1 MCFRFLIYLLPFSH
15 LKKVF
20 YSFIFCLYY
29 DLFVLNSQSLISNPY
44 FLPCWNSTLIT
55 PFIKLGRQDKE
66 INNGVCHYISHFCT
80 YSYYLQTFRIFAFS
94 LIFAFNFVQ
103 INKYCF
109 ILFYLIYTSIDYSV
123 KLYLLNHNQS
133 LIFGISFSILFPKYL
148 IMFLN
153 FITRMFCSVVF
164 SLLNI

>member
-44 FLPCWNSTLIT
+44 FLPGWNSTLIT
-55 PFIKLGRQDKE
+55 LFIKLGRQDKE
-66 INNGVCHYISHFCT
+66 ISNEVYHYISHFCT
-80 YSYYLQTFRIFAFS
+80 YSHYLKIFIIFVFS
-94 LIFAFNFVQ
+94 LIFVFIFVQ

-109 ILFYLIYTSIDYSV
+109 MLFYLIYTSIDYSA
-123 KLYLLNHNQS
+123 KLYFLNHNQS
-133 LIFGISFSILFPKYL
+133 IIFGISFSILFPKYL

-153 FITRMFCSVVF
+153 FITMMFCSVVF